1 MKRVNDLLRKKLSK
15 IIIFMI
21 LDILVMLVA
30 SFLAIALRF
39 DFMNIP
45 IEYLEVAFKY
55 VALDIAIMVT
65 IFSLYNLY
73 TSVWKYA
80 SITELINIVMACITT
95 ECICLLY
102 KKFLNISMPRSYYLI
117 RLLLLIL
124 LVTSVRFSFRILR
137 TIIIRI
143 ENKSKNN
150 NIMIIGGGEAA
161 RLLIDE
167 IGRNKKYS
175 DSKIVCIIDDNK
187 EKIGTYIRGIQIV
200 GTRKKIEQAAENYEV
215 NEIIIAIP
223 SAPKEEIAKIV
234 TECQKTSCK
243 LEILPSIYL
252 TMNQEENNIVNNIRP
267 ISYEDFLGRS
277 QNSC

>member
-21 LDILVMLVA
+21 LDVLVMLVA

-95 ECICLLY
+95 
-102 KKFLNISMPRSYYLI
+102 
-117 RLLLLIL
+117 
-124 LVTSVRFSFRILR
+124 
-137 TIIIRI
+137 
-143 ENKSKNN
+143 
-150 NIMIIGGGEAA
+150 
-161 RLLIDE
+161 
-167 IGRNKKYS
+167 
-175 DSKIVCIIDDNK
+175 
-187 EKIGTYIRGIQIV
+187 
-200 GTRKKIEQAAENYEV
+200 
-215 NEIIIAIP
+215 
-223 SAPKEEIAKIV
+223 
-234 TECQKTSCK
+234 
-243 LEILPSIYL
+243 
-252 TMNQEENNIVNNIRP
+252 
-267 ISYEDFLGRS
+267 
-277 QNSC
+277 

>member
-1 MKRVNDLLRKKLSK
+1 
-15 IIIFMI
+15 
-21 LDILVMLVA
+21 
-30 SFLAIALRF
+30 
-39 DFMNIP
+39 MNIP

-167 IGRNKKYS
+167 N
-175 DSKIVCIIDDNK
+175 
-187 EKIGTYIRGIQIV
+187 
-200 GTRKKIEQAAENYEV
+200 RKK
-215 NEIIIAIP
+215 
-223 SAPKEEIAKIV
+223 
-234 TECQKTSCK
+234 
-243 LEILPSIYL
+243 
-252 TMNQEENNIVNNIRP
+252 
-267 ISYEDFLGRS
+267 
-277 QNSC
+277 